1 MNPDVHADYRRQA
14 AQHFGASAGDAAS
27 ARPQPTRPATGAYE
41 HQNIA
46 LLPDEEVRFAADFT
60 PSPLLRHIKTGLAVT
75 NDRVIVRHPQYMF
88 FIIRVGHAESSV
100 PIPQICN
107 VTTGRQLSQRRIIYA
122 AIAGFTGLFTLMS
135 LPMAGG
141 FMGAIGLLIA
151 LVLFGF
157 TGFQVWMARSLALIV
172 AHGGG
177 DAIRVDVD
185 KNEHQA
191 MLEADSVIQRL
202 IVDSHRST
210 TARPV
215 SDSATEALGSAP
227 APAQPATP
235 TPPVR
240 PTTPAAPPP
249 TTPTARPSAP
259 PSIWRG

>member
-100 PIPQICN
+100 PIRQICN
-107 VTTGRQLSQRRIIYA
+107 VTTGRQLSQRRVMYA
-122 AIAGFTGLFTLMS
+122 GIAGFTGLFTLMS
-135 LPMAGG
+135 LPMTGNI
-141 FMGAIGLLIA
+141 FGAVSLLLA
-151 LVLFGF
+151 LALFGF
-157 TGFQVWMARSLALIV
+157 AAFQAWMARSLALIV

-177 DAIRVDVD
+177 GTIRVDVD
-185 KNEHQA
+185 KNEHQT

-202 IVDSHRST
+202 VVDGSRSA
-210 TARPV
+210 TARPEP
-215 SDSATEALGSAP
+215 DPTNTEALRSGGPPVQPSTPNPPPIRPTAP
-227 APAQPATP
+227 AP
-235 TPPVR
+235 
-240 PTTPAAPPP
+240 
-249 TTPTARPSAP
+249 RPSSP